1 MNNLN
6 FKSLGFYGIA
16 ITSVLLLFKT
26 VTAYGE
32 TNLKAPPVINGSYR
46 LALDQNLSNCQPPEP
61 LILNIQQSGI
71 YFNAFLLPAKLNRIR
86 IRRIIPY

>member
-61 LILNIQQSGI
+61 LL
-71 YFNAFLLPAKLNRIR
+71 
-86 IRRIIPY
+86 